1 MNSLQKEI
9 TLPCKNALKIF
20 AKMSD
25 TEASQH
31 REQLELEEEEEDFT
45 NLPLYADNDDES
57 DISEFQLSSESE
69 SERGKRKK
77 SKSKRNS
84 RQPSHDVSSELSL
97 AHRPAPKKASI
108 KKASQGIS
116 DPESRENRGL
126 GSEDY
131 ERNEHPDVTARRLE
145 NSKRAASP
153 QPEAHSLIEK
163 RRKMNSDNQYRE
175 LLNSQIE
182 DVLEPKLEW
191 IEPRVGRGVWKARR
205 KMQVGAS
212 VWRPSEKKRLFV
224 ALEKVGKHDLKALAD
239 FIGTKSQAE
248 VQEYIQVFEDEI
260 EKRGKSGR
268 ISSWK
273 IHEVDIPAAA
283 EISEECE
290 LILEE
295 AADAL
300 AEKEERQQRKKEIKK
315 WGTDAWLLSTENASW
330 IEKEA
335 KEKAGDTIIKEVLP
349 SAELLHLRNWLK
361 VSKGVFMNPADRP
374 DQNWQSL
381 TRPNQEVGIYASAFQ
396 DFGHLTVNLT
406 KRIMAATLFCA
417 ESRLRADDS
426 WYTRKHGRQ
435 PKVTHVDVAQAVE
448 SMGLNLD
455 SHEFWRTAARRN
467 KLEMVDDEVEDRNGG
482 VVPMSHELVEK
493 VLSKRK
499 NIRSRRRR
507 RALEL
512 ADQATIESGAS
523 AYDSEESEGSHI
535 SVSSDE
541 EDEAHRT
548 QEISKGALKMATTT
562 PDERYFSLGRT
573 RSPLPAYSP
582 PPPPKSFDDQTPEE
596 RYVAYV
602 ESIDHVENVK
612 AEVALWDMLQQD
624 HPFEPEEMD
633 IDAAEADVLP
643 RVVLKEKDPL
653 QTNKWRER
661 AEYWAPWEH
670 LEGLPTEE
678 DFKRRSSKKRE
689 YIALKDVSEPA
700 IEARRKA
707 ARERAE
713 KARRRGKSKD
723 KETIDISDS
732 QSGAISA
739 LDSDSSDSEN
749 EPRGFSD
756 QDSVLGTRRA
766 DMARQLDSSSP
777 VLTRKGAKNKSQ
789 EETQA
794 GEARY
799 ASPVFTNTQL
809 DDLLGTQQPLG
820 SLPKMRMG
828 VDDSEHE
835 RHRE

>member
-1 MNSLQKEI
+1 
-9 TLPCKNALKIF
+9 
-20 AKMSD
+20 MSD
-25 TEASQH
+25 PEASQH
-31 REQLELEEEEEDFT
+31 SEQSELEEEEEDFT
-45 NLPLYADNDDES
+45 TLPLYADNDDES
-57 DISEFQLSSESE
+57 DVSEFQLQSESE
-69 SERGKRKK
+69 TERRKRKS
-77 SKSKRNS
+77 SKSKLNS
-84 RQPSHDVSSELSL
+84 HQPSHDVSPELPL
-97 AHRPAPKKASI
+97 AHRPAPKKASM
-108 KKASQGIS
+108 KKVLQATS
-116 DPESRENRGL
+116 DPESGENRE
-126 GSEDY
+126 SETEDY
-131 ERNEHPDVTARRLE
+131 KRKEHPDVTARRLQIR
-145 NSKRAASP
+145 KRAASP
-153 QPEAHSLIEK
+153 HPPSAQSVIEK

-191 IEPRVGRGVWKARR
+191 IEPKVGRGVWKARR

-248 VQEYIQVFEDEI
+248 VQEYIQVFEDEM

-273 IHEVDIPAAA
+273 IHVVDIPATP

-315 WGTDAWLLSTENASW
+315 WGADAWLLSAENVSW

-335 KEKAGDTIIKEVLP
+335 NEKAGDTVMKEVLP

-381 TRPNQEVGIYASAFQ
+381 IPPNEEVGIYASAFQ

-406 KRIMAATLFCA
+406 KRIMAASLFCA

-435 PKVTHVDVAQAVE
+435 PKVTQVDVVQAVE
-448 SMGLNLD
+448 GMGLKLD

-467 KLEMVDDEVEDRNGG
+467 RLEMVDDEVEDRNGG
-482 VVPMSHELVEK
+482 VAPMSHELVEK

-499 NIRSRRRR
+499 NSRSRRRQ

-523 AYDSEESEGSHI
+523 AYDSEGSEGSHI
-535 SVSSDE
+535 SVSSEE
-541 EDEAHRT
+541 EDEAHPT
-548 QEISKGALKMATTT
+548 QEMLKGALKMAPTT
-562 PDERYFSLGRT
+562 PGERYISLGRT
-573 RSPLPAYSP
+573 RNPSPAYSP
-582 PPPPKSFDDQTPEE
+582 PPPPKPLDGQTPEE

-602 ESIDHVENVK
+602 ESVDHVENVK

-633 IDAAEADVLP
+633 IDAAEADILP

-653 QTNKWRER
+653 QTDKWRER
-661 AEYWAPWEH
+661 SEYWAPWEH

-678 DFKRRSSKKRE
+678 DFKRRSKKRE

-707 ARERAE
+707 AREMAEMARMRA
-713 KARRRGKSKD
+713 KSKD
-723 KETIDISDS
+723 KETINISS
-732 QSGAISA
+732 RQSRATTHMY
-739 LDSDSSDSEN
+739 SDHSDSEN
-749 EPRGFSD
+749 EPRAFSD
-756 QDSVLGTRRA
+756 QDSVLGSRRA

-777 VLTRKGAKNKSQ
+777 VLTRKGGKIKSQ
-789 EETQA
+789 ETQA
-794 GEARY
+794 RKARY

-820 SLPKMRMG
+820 SLPEMRMG
-828 VDDSEHE
+828 VGGSEVGSKQYQ
-835 RHRE
+835 